1 MIVVVG
7 VDEAPISKTVLERG
21 IQEAKWRDAEVH
33 AVHVLQIPIVY
44 GEFPVEMGHV
54 SEAQRRAVWE
64 PLESTIAGAGIH
76 VERVDL
82 DGYPPDVLVRY
93 ASGKEA
99 ALIAVGT
106 RGRGAF
112 ASLVLGS
119 TSLRTIHLAECD
131 VLVVKPAETEEE

>member
-7 VDEAPISKTVLERG
+7 VDEAPISKTVLARA

-44 GEFPVEMGHV
+44 GEFPVELGHV
-54 SEAQRRAVWE
+54 GEAQRRAVWAS
-64 PLESTIAGAGIH
+64 LESTIAESEIPIQ
-76 VERVDL
+76 RVDL
-82 DGYPPDVLVRY
+82 DGYPPDVLVHY
-93 ASGKEA
+93 ASDKEA
-99 ALIAVGT
+99 ALVVVGT

-119 TSLRTIHLAECD
+119 TSLRAIHLAECD
-131 VLVVKPAETEEE
+131 VLVVKPAQTEEG